1 MPIICTYIIRARGD
15 AQKGAKLRIQKCYST
30 WRCAKRA
37 EIAHLEMLQHV
48 EMRKKGRNCA
58 SRNAAAR
65 GDAQKGPKLRIQKCY
80 STWRCAKRSNIAHPA
95 VLGQRQE
102 TRLKHDEWG
111 QKAESVQK
119 KGPGVTILSD
129 LQKTAATY
137 SPTWWGSTIG
147 DGELNFSVR
156 NGKRWFLTA
165 ITAAYIT

>member
-1 MPIICTYIIRARGD
+1 MRNFGPFCTSPRAVAFLDVRFRPF
-15 AQKGAKLRIQKCYST
+15 LRISACCSISG
-30 WRCAKRA
+30 CAISA
-37 EIAHLEMLQHV
+37 D
-48 EMRKKGRNCA
+48 N
-58 SRNAAAR
+58 
-65 GDAQKGPKLRIQKCY
+65 
-80 STWRCAKRSNIAHPA
+80 AHPA
-95 VLGQRQE
+95 VLGQGLE
-102 TRLKHDEWG
+102 AGLKHNEWG

-165 ITAAYIT
+165 RTAAYIT

>member
-1 MPIICTYIIRARGD
+1 
-15 AQKGAKLRIQKCYST
+15 
-30 WRCAKRA
+30 
-37 EIAHLEMLQHV
+37 MLQHA
-48 EMRKKGRNCA
+48 EMRKKGRFCA
-58 SRNAAAR
+58 SSGA
-65 GDAQKGPKLRIQKCY
+65 G
-80 STWRCAKRSNIAHPA
+80 T
-95 VLGQRQE
+95 RQE
-102 TRLKHDEWG
+102 TGVEGIK
-111 QKAESVQK
+111 Q

>member
-1 MPIICTYIIRARGD
+1 M
-15 AQKGAKLRIQKCYST
+15 
-30 WRCAKRA
+30 
-37 EIAHLEMLQHV
+37 
-48 EMRKKGRNCA
+48 
-58 SRNAAAR
+58 
-65 GDAQKGPKLRIQKCY
+65 
-80 STWRCAKRSNIAHPA
+80 
-95 VLGQRQE
+95 LGQGQE
-102 TRLKHDEWG
+102 AGLKHDEWG
-111 QKAESVQK
+111 QKADSVQK